1 MPVAHRYA
9 VYLAPAG
16 PYKETGSRWLGRC
29 EDSGLA
35 LVRTPQ
41 DDPRIDAWTAEPRHY
56 GLHATLKP
64 PFRLAPGTRANA
76 LDAAMRQLAR
86 GQAPFAAPLELR
98 ALRGFLA
105 WCLKDDAQAPADMA
119 QVFTAQARMQALA
132 DQAVRDLDQFR
143 APPTPAEIARR
154 RPDTLSTRQRQM
166 LEQWGYPYVLD
177 TFTFHMTLTGHLSE
191 TDLPQAQQALH
202 ERGADAAELPPMQVQ
217 AASVYVQP
225 VPDAPFVVARHYAFD
240 GSMRDGAGARFMD
253 DDAA

>member
-1 MPVAHRYA
+1 MSVAHRYA

-16 PYKETGSRWLGRC
+16 PYRETGSRWLGRC

-35 LVRTPQ
+35 LARAPQ
-41 DDPRIDAWTAEPRHY
+41 DDPRIDAWTAAPRHY

-64 PFRLAPGTRANA
+64 PFRLAAGTRASA
-76 LDAAMRQLAR
+76 LDAAMRRLAR
-86 GQAPFAAPLELR
+86 AQTPFAAPLELR

-105 WCLKDDAQAPADMA
+105 WCQAGDAHAQASMA
-119 QVFTAQARMQALA
+119 LARMQALA
-132 DQAVRDLDQFR
+132 DHAVRDLDEFR

-154 RPDTLSTRQRQM
+154 KPDTLTPRQRQM

-191 TDLPQAQQALH
+191 MDLAQAQQALRD
-202 ERGADAAELPPMQVQ
+202 RGADAAQLPPMPVQ
-217 AASVYVQP
+217 AASIYVQP

-240 GSMRDGAGARFMD
+240 GSTRDGAGARFMD
-253 DDAA
+253 EDPT